1 MTDPTNHPDK
11 GADHGAGKGAGGAS
25 GRAEEPSALLQWDQ
39 PARTDGG
46 RGAQAAE
53 AARAGSGGH
62 KWLQPWP
69 IAAVALGLIVAWQW
83 WDSRTTMSALRTE
96 VAAKLHESDT
106 DSRDARVTARK
117 AEEAVREA
125 QTRLAQLDG
134 KLTES
139 QNQQIALEALYQ
151 ELSRNRDEWA
161 LAEIDQILTI
171 ASQQLQL
178 AGNVQAAL
186 VALQTADARLA
197 RGDRPQFIPLR
208 KVLARDIERLKATPS
223 IDVVGLTLKLDQV
236 SALIDSMP
244 LVIDERLKPAAGTGR
259 PADAGFWSR
268 FGHEVWDELKSLVRI
283 EVMDKPD
290 PGLVSPT
297 QAFFLRENLKLRLL
311 NARLALLSRNETVY
325 RQDMRAA
332 QGWVDRWFDARSRQT
347 QAVQTSLKQLAAV
360 SVQIEIPTI
369 AESLTAV
376 RNYKIVRDRGR

>member
-1 MTDPTNHPDK
+1 MTDPTNHPEK
-11 GADHGAGKGAGGAS
+11 GADHGAGKGA

-53 AARAGSGGH
+53 AAQAAQGGGGH

-69 IAAVALGLIVAWQW
+69 IAAVILGLIVAWQW

-96 VAAKLHESDT
+96 VASKLHESDT
-106 DSRDARVTARK
+106 DSRDARVTARS
-117 AEEAVREA
+117 AQEAVREA
-125 QTRLAQLDG
+125 QARLAQLDG

-139 QNQQIALEALYQ
+139 QNQQVALEALYQ

-236 SALIDSMP
+236 SALVDSVP
-244 LVIDERLKPAAGTGR
+244 LVIDERLKPDTGAAR
-259 PADAGFWSR
+259 PADGGFWSR

-325 RQDMRAA
+325 RQDLRTA
-332 QGWVDRWFDARSRQT
+332 QAWVDRWFDARARQT
-347 QAVQTSLKQLAAV
+347 QAMQTTLKQLAAV

-369 AESLTAV
+369 AESLNAV
-376 RNYKIVRDRGR
+376 RNYKIARDRGR

>member
-1 MTDPTNHPDK
+1 MTEPVNPESAPRDSAATDGP
-11 GADHGAGKGAGGAS
+11 GAVAS
-25 GRAEEPSALLQWDQ
+25 PVPPAASSSTPAAPRGPQLLRQPWTIAAIVLAVVVVLQWW
-39 PARTDGG
+39 
-46 RGAQAAE
+46 E
-53 AARAGSGGH
+53 SH
-62 KWLQPWP
+62 
-69 IAAVALGLIVAWQW
+69 
-83 WDSRTTMSALRTE
+83 SSMSALRAE
-96 VAAKLHESDT
+96 VAAKLHDSDI
-106 DSRDARVTARK
+106 DSRDARVTARS
-117 AEEAVREA
+117 AQEAVGEA
-125 QTRLAQLDG
+125 QTRLAQLDA

-139 QNQQIALEALYQ
+139 QNQQVALEALYQ

-236 SALIDSMP
+236 SALIDSVP
-244 LVIDERLKPAAGTGR
+244 LVIDERLNTAATPTQ
-259 PADAGFWSR
+259 PADASFWAR
-268 FGHEVWDELKSLVRI
+268 FAHEVWDELKSLVRI
-283 EVMDKPD
+283 QVMDRPD

-311 NARLALLSRNETVY
+311 NARLALMARNDAVY
-325 RQDMRAA
+325 RQDLRNA
-332 QGWVDRWFDARSRQT
+332 QAWVDRWFDARARQT
-347 QAVQTSLKQLAAV
+347 QAVQTTLKQLAAA

-369 AESLTAV
+369 AESLNAV